1 MDERIDDYRIKIKDS
16 EDLKVRSEV
25 FDTATLKA
33 LYTFA
38 SKGIIT
44 AMGGVVS
51 TGKEAN
57 IFHAIGADGKE
68 LAIKIY
74 RISTSDFQKMQD
86 YMLGDPRFSNIRH
99 SKKDIVFAWTKKEQR
114 NLERALEAG
123 IRVPKPI
130 VAERNIL
137 IMDFIGHDGVAAP
150 RLRDIKV
157 NEPERIYEVIA
168 EYMRKL
174 YQDAN
179 LVHADLSEFNVLIY
193 EDEPIIIDV
202 GQAVMLE
209 HPMAGEFLARDV
221 RNIVRYFKKL
231 GVKCDE
237 ESLMKRITKKDEDHD

>member
-1 MDERIDDYRIKIKDS
+1 
-16 EDLKVRSEV
+16 
-25 FDTATLKA
+25 
-33 LYTFA
+33 
-38 SKGIIT
+38 
-44 AMGGVVS
+44 MGGVLS

-57 IFHAIGADGKE
+57 IFHAIGVDGKE

-86 YMLGDPRFSNIRH
+86 YMIGDPRFSNIRN
-99 SKKDIVFAWTKKEQR
+99 SRRAIVFAWTKKELR

-137 IMDFIGHDGVAAP
+137 IMDFIGQNGIGAP
-150 RLRDIKV
+150 RLRDIKIKD
-157 NEPERIYEVIA
+157 PERIYNIIA
-168 EYMRKL
+168 GYMRDL

-209 HPMAGEFLARDV
+209 HPMAEEFLVRDV
-221 RNIVRYFKKL
+221 KNIVRYFKKL

-237 ESLMKRITKKDEDHD
+237 DSLMKRITKKDEDHD